1 FTGLRPGEKLYEE
14 LLARS
19 EDTLPTHNDKIMIGQ
34 VRPHNYEDVNTA
46 ISQILYYLN
55 VEDNDMLVARMK
67 DLVPEF
73 ISKNSVY
80 ELLDDQ
86 GEKTKQELLMFDNNS
101 TRPKEKVTIPV
112 NSDIVGTRKST
123 NDLLSKKEI
132 NPKLNKKSILS
143 LRKQKL
149 INSSL
154 SNNQKT

>member
-1 FTGLRPGEKLYEE
+1 
-14 LLARS
+14 
-19 EDTLPTHNDKIMIGQ
+19 MIGQ

-86 GEKTKQELLMFDNNS
+86 GKKTEQELLMFDNN
-101 TRPKEKVTIPV
+101 TTTPKEKVTIPI
-112 NSDIVGTRKST
+112 NPDIVGRRRSV
-123 NDLLSKKEI
+123 NGLSSKKEI

-149 INSSL
+149 IDSSL